1 MVESVVFFAAERL
14 GDFLIQND
22 VSFEGVHQQ
31 VVRLRAELM
40 RMQCILNDADTRQE
54 DNAGVHKCVY
64 EIQNAGSDA
73 EDTVDLRVRTS
84 QLRGFCLLH
93 WNSTGCL
100 GKRPQYHLFLHQLQW
115 SQSSPAY
122 VPPIVHSFFLRN
134 GTQNCSG
141 VSEQLLAV
149 QVTELLDGIFI
160 GCTINHMIVDGTA
173 HPSGISSIHGW
184 KYLGVPMK

>member
-14 GDFLIQND
+14 GDFLIQNA
-22 VSFEGVHQQ
+22 VSFEGAHQQ

-54 DNAGVHKCVY
+54 DNAGVHKCFIYAAAYGVTVV
-64 EIQNAGSDA
+64 EIL
-73 EDTVDLRVRTS
+73 E
-84 QLRGFCLLH
+84 
-93 WNSTGCL
+93 
-100 GKRPQYHLFLHQLQW
+100 
-115 SQSSPAY
+115 PAY

-160 GCTINHMIVDGTA
+160 GCTINHMR
-173 HPSGISSIHGW
+173 HFFNSWLEIS
-184 KYLGVPMK
+184 GVPMK

>member
-14 GDFLIQND
+14 GDFIIQNA

-64 EIQNAGSDA
+64 EIQNAASDA

-84 QLRGFCLLH
+84 QLRGLGLLH
-93 WNSTGCL
+93 RNS
-100 GKRPQYHLFLHQLQW
+100 
-115 SQSSPAY
+115 SSSP
-122 VPPIVHSFFLRN
+122 
-134 GTQNCSG
+134 
-141 VSEQLLAV
+141 
-149 QVTELLDGIFI
+149 
-160 GCTINHMIVDGTA
+160 
-173 HPSGISSIHGW
+173 
-184 KYLGVPMK
+184 